1 MGHRFS
7 KDSLRMPDTPYEPP
21 SPAAADA
28 PAPDVIREALAESR
42 QRWRQL
48 VCLAADLVFETDAA
62 GRFVFVIPDHAL
74 GWPAGMLIGQPS
86 ELLVGDDGTGP
97 ILNPFRPESEFRRR
111 RTWIR
116 RCDGSLAMMAIS
128 ATPLLD
134 QAGGVV
140 GARGIGIDMT
150 DHDIR
155 SSQIAGRLRRGE
167 VLDHI
172 LTRVGQE
179 MVADH
184 MMDAALWAM
193 IHTLGAEGAAVI
205 VASAESPRVRILHDC
220 GPGAAAT
227 IDTAA
232 RLVALQPAEPS
243 DAINFDGRAVLAV
256 GCQTRFGA
264 NSGLAI
270 WRNANARPWDRD
282 DRLLVGSATAIVRMI
297 LEYEALQQEMA
308 HQART
313 DPLTGLLNRRA
324 FMEEIQ
330 RHCVR
335 LDREGAPG
343 TLLFIDMDSFKAVN
357 DRMGHA
363 IGDTVLTRLA
373 ELLRKQVRPSD
384 LVARLGGD
392 EFAVWL
398 SGADQ
403 MIAAERAD
411 QLCKTAPLELS
422 GAVPEAFPE
431 LGLSIGIA
439 TRRAGTLESIED
451 LMRRADMAMYGVKR
465 AGRSN
470 WQVSQQETA

>member
-1 MGHRFS
+1 
-7 KDSLRMPDTPYEPP
+7 MPDTTLHPP
-21 SPAAADA
+21 SPAAPDA

-48 VCLAADLVFETDAA
+48 VCLAADMVFETDAA
-62 GRFVFVIPDHAL
+62 GRFVFIIPDQAL

-97 ILNPFRPESEFRRR
+97 ILNPFRPVAECRRR
-111 RTWIR
+111 RAWIR

-128 ATPLLD
+128 AAPLLD
-134 QAGGVV
+134 ASGGII

-150 DHDIR
+150 DYDTQ

-172 LTRVGQE
+172 LSRVGQE
-179 MVADH
+179 LVADH

-193 IHTLGAEGAAVI
+193 IHALGAEGAAVI
-205 VASAESPRVRILHDC
+205 AASAESPSVGILHDC

-232 RLVALQPAEPS
+232 RLIALQPPEPGE
-243 DAINFDGRAVLAV
+243 AVNFDGRLVLAV
-256 GCQTRFGA
+256 GCPTRFGA
-264 NSGLAI
+264 NAGLAM
-270 WRNANARPWDRD
+270 WRSANARAWDRED
-282 DRLLVGSATAIVRMI
+282 ILLAASATGIVRMI
-297 LEYEALQQEMA
+297 LEYEAIQREMA

-324 FMEEIQ
+324 FMEEIG
-330 RHCVR
+330 RHCNR
-335 LDREGAPG
+335 LDREESPG

-363 IGDTVLTRLA
+363 MGDAVLIRLA
-373 ELLRKQVRPSD
+373 DMLRRLVRPSD
-384 LVARLGGD
+384 LLARLGGD
-392 EFAVWL
+392 EFAIWL
-398 SGADQ
+398 SGADR

-411 QLCKTAPLELS
+411 HLCRTAPAELS
-422 GAVPEAFPE
+422 CVVPEAFPA

-439 TRRAGTLESIED
+439 TRRAGSRETIED
-451 LMRRADMAMYGVKR
+451 LMRRADMAMYDVKR
-465 AGRSN
+465 SGRSH
-470 WQVSQQETA
+470 WQVSQEEIA

>member
-1 MGHRFS
+1 MAHRFPE
-7 KDSLRMPDTPYEPP
+7 DAPRMPDTTLNPP
-21 SPAAADA
+21 PPAA

-48 VCLAADLVFETDAA
+48 VSLAADMVFETDAV
-62 GRFVFVIPDHAL
+62 GRFVFIIPDHAL
-74 GWPAGMLIGQPS
+74 GWPAGLLIGQPS

-97 ILNPFRPESEFRRR
+97 ILNPFRPDAEFRRR
-111 RTWIR
+111 RAWIR

-128 ATPLLD
+128 AAPLHD
-134 QAGGVV
+134 SSGGIA

-150 DHDIR
+150 DYDTQ

-179 MVADH
+179 LAVDH

-193 IHTLGAEGAAVI
+193 IHALGAEGAAVI
-205 VASAESPRVRILHDC
+205 AASADSPRARILHDC

-227 IDTAA
+227 IGTAA
-232 RLVALQPAEPS
+232 RLIAMQPPEPGE
-243 DAINFDGRAVLAV
+243 AVNFDGRLVLAV
-256 GCQTRFGA
+256 GCPTRSGA
-264 NSGLAI
+264 SAGLAI
-270 WRNANARPWDRD
+270 WRNANARAWEREDI
-282 DRLLVGSATAIVRMI
+282 LLAGSATAIVRMI
-297 LEYEALQQEMA
+297 LEYEAIQQEMA

-324 FMEEIQ
+324 FIEEIG
-330 RHCVR
+330 RHCTR
-335 LDREGAPG
+335 LDREDSPG

-363 IGDTVLTRLA
+363 MGDAVLIKLA
-373 ELLRKQVRPSD
+373 EMLRKLVRPSD

-392 EFAVWL
+392 EFAIWL
-398 SGADQ
+398 SGADR

-411 QLCKTAPLELS
+411 HLCRTAPAELS
-422 GAVPEAFPE
+422 CVVPEAFPA

-439 TRRAGTLESIED
+439 TRRAASGETIEA
-451 LMRRADMAMYGVKR
+451 LMRRADMAMYDVKR
-465 AGRSN
+465 SGRSH
-470 WQVSQQETA
+470 WQVSQEEIA

>member
-1 MGHRFS
+1 
-7 KDSLRMPDTPYEPP
+7 
-21 SPAAADA
+21 
-28 PAPDVIREALAESR
+28 VIREALAESR

-48 VCLAADLVFETDAA
+48 VCLAADMVFETDAA
-62 GRFVFVIPDHAL
+62 GRFVFIIPDQAL

-97 ILNPFRPESEFRRR
+97 ILNPFRPNAEFRRR
-111 RTWIR
+111 RAWIR

-128 ATPLLD
+128 AAPLLD
-134 QAGGVV
+134 PSGGVI

-150 DHDIR
+150 DYDTQ

-172 LTRVGQE
+172 LSRVGQE
-179 MVADH
+179 LVADH

-193 IHTLGAEGAAVI
+193 IHALGAEGAAVI
-205 VASAESPRVRILHDC
+205 AASAESPLVRILHDC
-220 GPGAAAT
+220 GPGAAAV

-232 RLVALQPAEPS
+232 RLVALQPAEPGE
-243 DAINFDGRAVLAV
+243 AVNFDGRLVLAV
-256 GCQTRFGA
+256 GCPTRFGA
-264 NSGLAI
+264 NAGLAI
-270 WRNANARPWDRD
+270 WRNASARAWDRED
-282 DRLLVGSATAIVRMI
+282 ILLAASATGIVRMI
-297 LEYEALQQEMA
+297 LEYEAIQQEMA

-324 FMEEIQ
+324 FMEEIR
-330 RHCVR
+330 RHCTR
-335 LDREGAPG
+335 LDREDSPG

-363 IGDTVLTRLA
+363 TGDAVLIRLA
-373 ELLRKQVRPSD
+373 EMLRKLVRPSD

-392 EFAVWL
+392 EFAIWL
-398 SGADQ
+398 SGADR

-411 QLCKTAPLELS
+411 HLCRTAPAELS
-422 GAVPEAFPE
+422 CVVPEAFPD

-439 TRRAGTLESIED
+439 TRRAGSGETIED

-465 AGRSN
+465 SGRSH
-470 WQVSQQETA
+470 WQVSQEEIA